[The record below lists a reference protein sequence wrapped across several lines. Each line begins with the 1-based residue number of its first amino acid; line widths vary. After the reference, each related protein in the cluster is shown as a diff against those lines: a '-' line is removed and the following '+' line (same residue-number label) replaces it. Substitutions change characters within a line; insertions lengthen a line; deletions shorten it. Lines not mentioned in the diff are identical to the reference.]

1 MFQSFPQAFQ
11 MGMDNW
17 PRRGL
22 AKHTRWVLN
31 GPAGRRVAQYIEGV
45 TMSAQKVK
53 TNEALIDLID
63 QLKVQS
69 RNTGAALWR
78 DVALRLEKSRSN
90 WSQPN
95 LSRLS
100 RHAADEKFVLIPGK
114 LLGSGEV
121 SGKQTVA
128 AFSFSAQAR
137 EKIEA
142 AGGKTMTI
150 AELMD
155 KNPKGTGVFILG

>member
-1 MFQSFPQAFQ
+1 
-11 MGMDNW
+11 
-17 PRRGL
+17 
-22 AKHTRWVLN
+22 
-31 GPAGRRVAQYIEGV
+31 
-45 TMSAQKVK
+45 MSAQRVK

-63 QLKVQS
+63 LLKDQS

-100 RHAADEKFVLIPGK
+100 RHAQDEKYILVPGK

-121 SGKQTVA
+121 NGKQTVA
-128 AFSFSAQAR
+128 AFSFSSGAR

-150 AELMD
+150 AELME
-155 KNPKGTGVFILG
+155 KNPKGKGVYILG

>member
-1 MFQSFPQAFQ
+1 
-11 MGMDNW
+11 
-17 PRRGL
+17 
-22 AKHTRWVLN
+22 
-31 GPAGRRVAQYIEGV
+31 
-45 TMSAQKVK
+45 MSAQRVK

-63 QLKVQS
+63 QLKAQS

-90 WSQPN
+90 WSKPN

-100 RHAADEKFVLIPGK
+100 RHAEGEKFVLIPGK

-121 SGKQTVA
+121 TGKQTVA
-128 AFSFSAQAR
+128 AFSFSAGAR
-137 EKIEA
+137 QKIEA
-142 AGGKTMTI
+142 AGGETMTI

-155 KNPKGTGVFILG
+155 KNPNGTGVFILG